1 MSSEQGQGKVILCF
15 HCGNMTFMD
24 LVKNHEHI
32 ESQEINDYYSV
43 DFVRNWYI
51 YSCKVCGEITV
62 NREEW
67 HSEDTYPDGKIIV
80 KSTIIY
86 PQVTN
91 KNSNMPEGV
100 FEAFEAAVKVR
111 HIDGAICAL
120 SIRRALEKMCKDK
133 GATHRDLYSKLKH
146 LADTKIL
153 PPIIDEMAYVLK
165 QLGNAAAHADDVL
178 FDEEMVASMIEFTQ
192 IILDYVYNMPAK
204 LKAVQN
210 VLGKFSA
217 PN

>member
-1 MSSEQGQGKVILCF
+1 MSSEQGQGKVFLCY
-15 HCGNMTFMD
+15 HCGNKTFMD
-24 LVKNHEHI
+24 LVKYHQHI
-32 ESQEINDYYSV
+32 DSDEIADNYSV

-62 NREEW
+62 NREECF
-67 HSEDTYPDGKIIV
+67 SEDISFDGKIIV
-80 KSTIIY
+80 KSSIVY

-91 KNSNMPEGV
+91 KNSNMPDGV
-100 FEAFEAAVKVR
+100 FESFEAAVKVR

-133 GATHRDLYSKLKH
+133 GATHRDLYSKLKY
-146 LADTKIL
+146 LAEAKIL

-165 QLGNAAAHADDVL
+165 QLGNAAAHADDVV
-178 FDEEMVASMIEFTQ
+178 FDEEIVSSMIEFTQ

-204 LKAVQN
+204 LKAIQSVI
-210 VLGKFSA
+210 GTFGA